1 MQCDMSKLSSLA
13 ISDNGFIFKPSTGE
27 SFLTNEL
34 GLMIIQQLKKKKA
47 IDDIINE
54 IIQNFEVDKIS
65 AGRDLYE
72 FLDFLKKEN
81 LTD

>member
-1 MQCDMSKLSSLA
+1 MSKLNALA

-27 SFLTNEL
+27 SFITNEI
-34 GLMIIQQLKKKKA
+34 GLMIIQQLKEKKA
-47 IDDIINE
+47 IDE
-54 IIQNFEVDKIS
+54 IIQVIIQDFEVDKIT

>member
-54 IIQNFEVDKIS
+54 IIENFEVDKIS

>member
-1 MQCDMSKLSSLA
+1 MSKLSSLA

>member
-1 MQCDMSKLSSLA
+1 MSKLNALA

-27 SFLTNEL
+27 SFITNEI
-34 GLMIIQQLKKKKA
+34 GMMIIQQLKEKKA
-47 IDDIINE
+47 IDE
-54 IIQNFEVDKIS
+54 IIQVIIQDYEIDKIT